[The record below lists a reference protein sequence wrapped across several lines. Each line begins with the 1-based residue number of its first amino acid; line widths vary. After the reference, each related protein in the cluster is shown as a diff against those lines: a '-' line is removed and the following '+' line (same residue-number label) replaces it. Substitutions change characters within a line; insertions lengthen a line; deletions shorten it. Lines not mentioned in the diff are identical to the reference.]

1 MLLMLSLVHVL
12 KQQFNELIN
21 GTSQTNGGQKSNL
34 LSSQQHN
41 IEKFNSSLLKR
52 DKKSYKDIDI
62 YYTENNTIKKLMF
75 VKIFTV

>member
-1 MLLMLSLVHVL
+1 MLLVLSLVPIL

-21 GTSQTNGGQKSNL
+21 GTSQTNGGQKSTL

-41 IEKFNSSLLKR
+41 IEEFNSSLLKI

-62 YYTENNTIKKLMF
+62 YYTENNAIKKLMI